1 MIEVNHLTKKFGD
14 FYSIQ
19 NVHLQ
24 IPKGEVFGF
33 LGPNGGR
40 KVHNHSP
47 FNGFFTAN

>member
-33 LGPNGGR
+33 
-40 KVHNHSP
+40 
-47 FNGFFTAN
+47 